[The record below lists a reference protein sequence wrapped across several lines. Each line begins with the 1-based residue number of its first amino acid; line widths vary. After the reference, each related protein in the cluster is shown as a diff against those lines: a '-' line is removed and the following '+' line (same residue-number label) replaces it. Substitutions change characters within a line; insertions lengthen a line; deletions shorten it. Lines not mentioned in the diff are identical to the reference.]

1 MSRKYRGFETAFT
14 KDGVCVYVIKDDK
27 EKGTALVRDTRG
39 GDEYTVANEGMIYT
53 KDMES
58 IDVYMPW

>member
-1 MSRKYRGFETAFT
+1 MSREYRGFETAFT